1 MEPTVKPVVNQ
12 PSWVIRN
19 DQVEAC
25 ITRAGG
31 HMAPVTFHRR
41 SKASVQPYYV
51 SPWQTEDR
59 KIAEPVLKPL
69 RGDFFCMP
77 FGANPPYRGEQHR
90 VHGEPAG
97 RSWRLGSL
105 KRDGEVLTL
114 RLSLR
119 TRVKKGKITKQVHL
133 VDGHNAVYLCHT
145 LEGYNATVPLGHH
158 ATLAMPE
165 KPGDMQVAVS
175 PFQLGL
181 TCPVLFS
188 DPGQREYQSLAIGE
202 SFTDL
207 REVPTLWKDPPTRD
221 CSSFPGPVGYDDL
234 VSIFRKPDTAPAW
247 TAAVVA
253 SQGYLWYALKDPA
266 VLPAT
271 VMWMS
276 NRGRHGEPWDGRN
289 ACLGIE
295 DVCGYFAE
303 GLGASAGMNEV
314 TRAGVFTALTL
325 RDSAPKH
332 VRYIQGVAKVPRGF
346 KQVRSASF
354 EPGEVRFTSLSGK
367 TVAVPVRHEFLT
379 DGAPASR

>member
-1 MEPTVKPVVNQ
+1 MEPTVKTVANQ

-19 DQVEAC
+19 QDVELC
-25 ITRAGG
+25 ITRVGG
-31 HMAPVTFHRR
+31 HMAPVTFHRQA
-41 SKASVQPYYV
+41 KTAVQPYYL
-51 SPWQTEDR
+51 SPWQKEDR

-77 FGANPPYRGEQHR
+77 FGANPPYRGEKHR

-97 RSWRLGSL
+97 RTWRLGSL
-105 KRDGEVLTL
+105 TRDGEVLTL

-119 TRVKKGKITKQVHL
+119 TRVKKGKITKEVHL
-133 VDGHNAVYLCHT
+133 VDGHNAVYLAHT

-165 KPGDMQVAVS
+165 KPGDMRIAIS
-175 PFQLGL
+175 PFHLGL

-188 DPGQREYQSLAIGE
+188 DPAEGEYQSLAIGE

-221 CSSFPGPVGYDDL
+221 CSSFPGPAGYDDL
-234 VSIFRKPDTAPAW
+234 VSVFRKPDTTPAW

-276 NRGRHGEPWDGRN
+276 NRGRHGEPWNGRN
-289 ACLGIE
+289 ACLGLE

-314 TRAGVFTALTL
+314 NRAGFFTALTL
-325 RDSAPKH
+325 SESEPTT
-332 VRYIQGVAKVPRGF
+332 VRYIQGATKVPRGF

-354 EPGEVRFTSLSGK
+354 EPGMVRFTSLSGK
-367 TVAVPVRHEFLT
+367 TVAVPVRHEFLA
-379 DGAPASR
+379 DGAPADT